1 MRVAGDFIIDMTLM
15 GELLNVP
22 AANGPI
28 LMRQPATAEL
38 IQIKARFDEICF
50 IKGITQGFA
59 SMRLIEHCN
68 DRSLIS
74 AGGLGRGAGVDC

>member
-1 MRVAGDFIIDMTLM
+1 MRVAGDFSIDMTLM

-38 IQIKARFDEICF
+38 IQI
-50 IKGITQGFA
+50 
-59 SMRLIEHCN
+59 
-68 DRSLIS
+68 
-74 AGGLGRGAGVDC
+74 